1 MALPH
6 GSAIR
11 AAVCLAALVWAPP
24 AAADVL
30 RVGTSGDYAPFS
42 LDGGGFDLEVARR
55 LASDWG
61 MELRLVPFVWP
72 ALSARLADD
81 EFDVVMSGVTW
92 TPERAV
98 VGWMSRALAAGGP
111 CLLLARAEPTRIG
124 VNRGGFLERWAR
136 SQFAAVRLV
145 TVGDNRSLPSLLE
158 RGEVDAIVT
167 DSFELRDFQRPG
179 LVVRCAPPGY
189 RKVYW
194 LAPARAEAW
203 GPRLDAWL
211 AAREDWLQELRLRH
225 FGARAPRSE
234 ADHLLDLVARRLAF
248 MPYVAAYKRERD
260 LPIEDPERE
269 ARVLASAL
277 EGARAAGADPTRV
290 EAFFRLQIEL
300 AKAVQER
307 STGGAGLDLARQI
320 RPVLLRLG
328 TRITAALA
336 AGATLARADSAALD
350 GLLEPEE
357 VRALAGVLDACHDC
371 ARGPPSLEE
380 KR

>member
-11 AAVCLAALVWAPP
+11 AAVCLAALVWALP

-124 VNRGGFLERWAR
+124 VNRGGDRRRSRRRSFCWAHSWR
-136 SQFAAVRLV
+136 SCRF
-145 TVGDNRSLPSLLE
+145 TFS
-158 RGEVDAIVT
+158 
-167 DSFELRDFQRPG
+167 
-179 LVVRCAPPGY
+179 
-189 RKVYW
+189 
-194 LAPARAEAW
+194 
-203 GPRLDAWL
+203 
-211 AAREDWLQELRLRH
+211 
-225 FGARAPRSE
+225 
-234 ADHLLDLVARRLAF
+234 
-248 MPYVAAYKRERD
+248 
-260 LPIEDPERE
+260 
-269 ARVLASAL
+269 
-277 EGARAAGADPTRV
+277 
-290 EAFFRLQIEL
+290 
-300 AKAVQER
+300 
-307 STGGAGLDLARQI
+307 
-320 RPVLLRLG
+320 
-328 TRITAALA
+328 
-336 AGATLARADSAALD
+336 
-350 GLLEPEE
+350 
-357 VRALAGVLDACHDC
+357 
-371 ARGPPSLEE
+371 
-380 KR
+380 